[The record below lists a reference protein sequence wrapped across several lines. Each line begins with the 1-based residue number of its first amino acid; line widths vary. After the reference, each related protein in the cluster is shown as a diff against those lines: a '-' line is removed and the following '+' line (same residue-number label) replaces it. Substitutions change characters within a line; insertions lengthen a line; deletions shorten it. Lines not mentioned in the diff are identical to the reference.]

1 MPLSEPLILRETD
14 HGVIA
19 QECTNKGRAL
29 LTKKN
34 MEQLKKEQAKKEII
48 AAVEEYDN
56 IIAFGFKKNG
66 EAVTITATD
75 DPIYDKLALVIQK
88 FLEQLAREVE
98 EECKREE

>member
-1 MPLSEPLILRETD
+1 
-14 HGVIA
+14 
-19 QECTNKGRAL
+19 
-29 LTKKN
+29 
-34 MEQLKKEQAKKEII
+34 MEQLEKEQAKKKII

-75 DPIYDKLALVIQK
+75 DPLYDKLAMAIQK
-88 FLEQLAREVE
+88 FLERIAREVE

>member
-1 MPLSEPLILRETD
+1 
-14 HGVIA
+14 
-19 QECTNKGRAL
+19 
-29 LTKKN
+29 
-34 MEQLKKEQAKKEII
+34 MEQLEKEQAKKGII

-75 DPIYDKLALVIQK
+75 DPNYDKLDLAIQK

-98 EECKREE
+98 EELKREK

>member
-1 MPLSEPLILRETD
+1 
-14 HGVIA
+14 
-19 QECTNKGRAL
+19 
-29 LTKKN
+29 
-34 MEQLKKEQAKKEII
+34 MEQLEKEQAKKGII

-75 DPIYDKLALVIQK
+75 DPLYDKLALAIQK

-98 EECKREE
+98 EELKREK

>member
-1 MPLSEPLILRETD
+1 MPLREPLFLRETD

-29 LTKKN
+29 LSKRN
-34 MEQLKKEQAKKEII
+34 MEQLEKEQEKKKFI

-75 DPIYDKLALVIQK
+75 DPIYAKLALAIHK

>member
-1 MPLSEPLILRETD
+1 
-14 HGVIA
+14 
-19 QECTNKGRAL
+19 
-29 LTKKN
+29 
-34 MEQLKKEQAKKEII
+34 MEQLEKEQAKKSII

-56 IIAFGFKKNG
+56 IIVFGFKKNG
-66 EAVTITATD
+66 EAATITATD